1 MNIKKYATAALVL
14 LILIGA
20 LIRFYHIGKES
31 FRGDEIQ
38 TGYFVRTGIGNIIK
52 TSGLERSNPPLYWI
66 ILHGWARIF
75 GYGDTTLRIPSALF
89 SILAVWL
96 MFLVGRRL
104 FDPPAGLIAAL
115 LTAGSAF
122 HLLYAQDARNYSLL
136 LLLSLVS
143 IWAFL
148 LVIQKGRRW
157 NFAVYGTASVLLA
170 YTHIY
175 GLFIIAAQALFFLLY
190 WKKHRP
196 LRRLYI
202 ATMLIVG
209 ATCIPLVWM
218 LQEKTTSII
227 ERGFWISRPTLET
240 IIRIFSR
247 YAGAMQGDTW
257 IPILFSLFFLIGVIP
272 SLRKPQDQSKTPV
285 PESPQSISPADI
297 NRGLVLLALC
307 LSVPILVPFLLSLFM
322 TPIIVIRY
330 TIGASAAFYLL
341 TAHGISRLRPKFFIL
356 IAVGVIIAASFF
368 NMIFYFTHPNKEQWR
383 EAAALIAE
391 HIQPDDAV
399 LYYPEGVKK
408 FIDYYAPVQAPTA
421 FLTRKTNETRIARV
435 VKRIAPENGSLWLV
449 MRRPETSRIPEF
461 ILKHYGK
468 NAISR
473 QIKLYGIHI
482 YRFRLNQ
489 RNPSQN

>member
-1 MNIKKYATAALVL
+1 MNIKKYATAALIL
-14 LILIGA
+14 LILISA
-20 LIRFYHIGKES
+20 VIRFYQIGRES

-66 ILHGWARIF
+66 ILHGWAKMF
-75 GYGDTTLRIPSALF
+75 GYRDAVLRIPSAFF
-89 SILAVWL
+89 SILAVWM

-104 FDPPAGLIAAL
+104 FDPTAGLIAAL
-115 LTAGSAF
+115 LTAGSSF
-122 HLLYAQDARNYSLL
+122 HLYFAQDARNYSLL

-157 NFAVYGTASVLLA
+157 TFAVYGTASVLLA

-247 YAGAMQGDTW
+247 YAGAMPGEAW

-285 PESPQSISPADI
+285 PESPQSKSPADI

-356 IAVGVIIAASFF
+356 IAVGVILAASFF
-368 NMIFYFTHPNKEQWR
+368 NMKFYFTHPNKEQWR
-383 EAAALIAE
+383 EAAALLAE
-391 HIQPDDAV
+391 NMQPEDTV
-399 LYYPEGVKK
+399 LFHPEGTKK
-408 FIDYYAPVQAPTA
+408 FIDYYDPVQVPTA
-421 FLTRKTNETRIARV
+421 YLPRKTRRKQIALV
-435 VKRIAPENGSLWLV
+435 VERIAPAKGSLWLI
-449 MRRPETSRIPEF
+449 MRRPRSSVIPDA
-461 ILKHYGK
+461 ILKRYGDK
-468 NAISR
+468 SLIMKKTLRAI
-473 QIKLYGIHI
+473 QL
-482 YRFRLNQ
+482 YRFRM
-489 RNPSQN
+489 NPPSK